1 MSGVQRVRLYAV
13 PEVPTPQVPLQEM
26 MNYID
31 KAEPPPSLMTG
42 PSPPGAMSGREA
54 LERVLTG
61 LPFLIWI
68 FELEHS
74 AEH

>member
-1 MSGVQRVRLYAV
+1 
-13 PEVPTPQVPLQEM
+13 M